1 MSDEII
7 KNRYQKAEA
16 LRKQGIN
23 PFINRYTPEQ
33 KSSEILAN
41 ADELISS
48 EQPVSVAGRVLAI
61 RTLGKAAFF
70 HMQDGTGKIQIYVK
84 QGMVSDEGYRLLK
97 QYIDTGDIVGIQ
109 GTVFRTKTGE
119 VTVGARQLQ
128 LLTKSMRPLPEKWH
142 GLRDQETR
150 YRQRYVDLIVNE
162 NVRRTFELRS
172 KIVGSFRRYLDS
184 QGYIEVETPMMQP
197 VYGGALARPFTTYH
211 NALDMPLFL
220 RIAPELYLKRL
231 VVGGFEKVY
240 EINRNF
246 RNEGIS
252 TQHNPE
258 FTMLELYTA
267 YWDYTDMMQF
277 LEKMIKV
284 VCQDVLCCL
293 QFDYQGEKINL
304 EAKWEY
310 FTVLKAIERT
320 TGLRLRWSHSKDE
333 IRSALGKRIE
343 ADEGLSPPELIMA
356 LFEQEVEPQLVQP
369 TIITEFPR
377 ALSPLAKHKPDDP
390 LVAERFELF
399 IGRLETANAYT
410 ELNDP
415 REQYERF
422 QEQAELRKAGKLEAF
437 MMDEDYIR
445 ALEYGMPPTCGLG
458 VGVDRLV
465 MLLTNCSSIR
475 DSILFPL
482 MRPESPS
489 STQETQD
496 ATDG

>member
-1 MSDEII
+1 MPDEII
-7 KNRYQKAEA
+7 RNRYQKADE
-16 LRKQGIN
+16 LRKEGIN
-23 PFINRYTPEQ
+23 PFANRYTPDK
-33 KSSEILAN
+33 KSSDILAN
-41 ADELISS
+41 ADALISS
-48 EQPVSVAGRVLAI
+48 GEPVRVAGRVLAI
-61 RTLGKAAFF
+61 RILGKAAFF
-70 HMQDGTGKIQIYVK
+70 HLQDAIGKIQIYVK
-84 QGMVSDEGYRLLK
+84 KGMISEEAYRLFK

-119 VTVGARQLQ
+119 VTVAARHLE
-128 LLTKSMRPLPEKWH
+128 LLTKAMRPLPEKWH
-142 GLRDQETR
+142 GLRDQEKR

-162 NVRRTFELRS
+162 NVRQTFELRS
-172 KIVGSFRRYLDS
+172 RIIASLRRYLDA

-267 YWDYTDMMQF
+267 YWDYTDMMRF
-277 LEKMIKV
+277 LQAMIKAL
-284 VCQDVLCCL
+284 CQDVLGRL
-293 QFDYQGEKINL
+293 QFEYQGERIDL
-304 EAKWEY
+304 EARWEQV
-310 FTVLKAIERT
+310 TVLKAIERT
-320 TGLRLRWSHSKDE
+320 TGLRLNWSDSTKE
-333 IRSALGKRIE
+333 VRNAIGNRIE
-343 ADEGLSPPELIMA
+343 MGEGLSAAECIMA

-369 TIITEFPR
+369 VFIIEFPK
-377 ALSPLAKHKPDDP
+377 ALSPLAKSKPDDP

-399 IGRLETANAYT
+399 IGRLEVANAYS

-422 QEQAELRKAGKLEAF
+422 QEQAELRKAGKMEAF

-458 VGVDRLV
+458 VGIDRLV
-465 MLLTNCSSIR
+465 MLLANCASIR

-482 MRPESPS
+482 MRPESSPS
-489 STQETQD
+489 PHTEQDETD
-496 ATDG
+496 E